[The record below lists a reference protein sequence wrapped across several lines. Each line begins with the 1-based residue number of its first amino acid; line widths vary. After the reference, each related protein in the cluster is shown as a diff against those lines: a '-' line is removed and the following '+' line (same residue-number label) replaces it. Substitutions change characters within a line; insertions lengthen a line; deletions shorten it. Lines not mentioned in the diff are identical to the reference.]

1 MFKATNLY
9 LENYDSKQKFVVN
22 QGGTGSGKT
31 FALLQLLF
39 TYAVL
44 EPNLVI
50 TVVGQDIPNLKKGA
64 FRDAISIYSDS
75 SELQKWTDR
84 INQTDRIFT
93 FKNGSLIEFA
103 SFQDEQDA
111 KSGKRDYLFLNEADG
126 IPYEIFWQL
135 AIRTRKQIY
144 IDYNPTARFWVHDKL
159 IGKPETR
166 LIISDHRHNMFL
178 PKDMHRM
185 IESIDDTELFKVYA
199 RGVTGKLEGVIF
211 TNWQPVEASEMP
223 ATRCRW
229 IGLDFGYSNDP
240 TAIIDVRFHEN
251 ELWLDEICY
260 QRRMLNSDI
269 ISILSDAKYATVPI
283 IADSA
288 EPKSIEELRRAGLR
302 IEPAQKGKDSVRTGI
317 DILKR
322 YRMNVT
328 KQSHNLRK
336 ELLSYS
342 WKKSKNGDYL
352 NEPVDFLNHALD
364 GIRYTALNKLGSN
377 FRSGKK
383 PIFRLGKLY

>member
-1 MFKATNLY
+1 
-9 LENYDSKQKFVVN
+9 
-22 QGGTGSGKT
+22 
-31 FALLQLLF
+31 
-39 TYAVL
+39 
-44 EPNLVI
+44 
-50 TVVGQDIPNLKKGA
+50 
-64 FRDAISIYSDS
+64 
-75 SELQKWTDR
+75 
-84 INQTDRIFT
+84 
-93 FKNGSLIEFA
+93 
-103 SFQDEQDA
+103 
-111 KSGKRDYLFLNEADG
+111 
-126 IPYEIFWQL
+126 
-135 AIRTRKQIY
+135 
-144 IDYNPTARFWVHDKL
+144 
-159 IGKPETR
+159 
-166 LIISDHRHNMFL
+166 
-178 PKDMHRM
+178 
-185 IESIDDTELFKVYA
+185 
-199 RGVTGKLEGVIF
+199 
-211 TNWQPVEASEMP
+211 MP
-223 ATRCRW
+223 ATRYRW

-377 FRSGKK
+377 FRPGGIPTFKV
-383 PIFRLGKLY
+383 GKLW